1 MVCQFGTTHNPEVQT
16 FPDTRPNAGFPATV
30 AVGIFRVRA
39 LPRSQD
45 PTRELP
51 AGALY
56 DGVDN
61 RRRGSRRPNDRR
73 RSARSR
79 RSAAILRIR
88 SLGESIHPRTLS
100 TRAREMGDASGCDRS
115 PGPLRNDAGNDA
127 PRHRAPLAYR
137 REGQRGDDHERPRPM
152 RLLHVRQGRSEGRP
166 LCLPAQI
173 GVGPGQPPEP
183 YGHWLAPKPAPSRMR
198 AVAGSGETRLTRNK
212 LMGLRPSFEP
222 STCRVGKSD
231 TLQRFLLCC
240 VPRSVRLPAGA
251 FPLTSG
257 SRRTFF

>member
-1 MVCQFGTTHNPEVQT
+1 MNCPPERFTTEWIT
-16 FPDTRPNAGFPATV
+16 ADAGAAGPMTGGAPPV
-30 AVGIFRVRA
+30 
-39 LPRSQD
+39 
-45 PTRELP
+45 P
-51 AGALY
+51 AGA
-56 DGVDN
+56 
-61 RRRGSRRPNDRR
+61 R
-73 RSARSR
+73 RSSASARWVN
-79 RSAAILRIR
+79 
-88 SLGESIHPRTLS
+88 LS

-137 REGQRGDDHERPRPM
+137 REGQRGNDHERPRPM

-212 LMGLRPSFEP
+212 LYGVASIFRTVYLSGREKRYSSTLSPMLRAPVGSPAGRGISFDLRISP
-222 STCRVGKSD
+222 D
-231 TLQRFLLCC
+231 FLLN
-240 VPRSVRLPAGA
+240 PRGTGCS
-251 FPLTSG
+251 
-257 SRRTFF
+257 